1 MLKSCRPQEPS
12 TTRIASAGHAAQNP
26 NMNPKNPQENTQK
39 TRKKTSNFFQK
50 SKEHKALL
58 RDHATTKKEIKF
70 VQHQIFTAER
80 EGATSKDK
88 RGRRGREGS
97 IRP

>member
-1 MLKSCRPQEPS
+1 M
-12 TTRIASAGHAAQNP
+12 ASAGHAVQNP
-26 NMNPKNPQENTQK
+26 NMNPKPPMK
-39 TRKKTSNFFQK
+39 IPKKPGKKNSNFFQE

-58 RDHATTKKEIKF
+58 RDHATIEKAIKF

-80 EGATSKDK
+80 EGAASKDK
-88 RGRRGREGS
+88 RGRRGREGG